1 MNDAEQIDI
10 WDLKY
15 ISTSDEEDNDS
26 DMASEDESE
35 EENQDE
41 QAQEN
46 VEVVKDAED
55 KALVTLEGGKM
66 LPPMF
71 KHFKKQVGSKKQ
83 ARVQYEYRYSNDP
96 DNQQEKPRKTVVVKK
111 CFTRKGP
118 QNMIDVLIY
127 QKLNMYEREERMRLL
142 KAHDDSDWQKM

>member
-1 MNDAEQIDI
+1 MNDPEQIDI

-35 EENQDE
+35 EEEEEEAAQD
-41 QAQEN
+41 N
-46 VEVVKDAED
+46 IEVVKDAND

-83 ARVQYEYRYSNDP
+83 ARV
-96 DNQQEKPRKTVVVKK
+96 
-111 CFTRKGP
+111 
-118 QNMIDVLIY
+118 
-127 QKLNMYEREERMRLL
+127 
-142 KAHDDSDWQKM
+142 